1 MIEKSLL
8 YKDMTSI
15 LNSTKC
21 FFGSY
26 AELHKYDQNGSQNRM
41 EDFINIAKECLGK
54 DAEKSLLRD
63 GVIFPNVDGG
73 YDFNF
78 RNAAYTGGI
87 AYSNNG
93 WHAVFY
99 YDMKSWTDCYTI
111 YHELAHVIQMN
122 SRLFDNKAIT
132 NIFNKLYFKND
143 DTNALGKR
151 KYKKQYTHFLKE
163 THAEVFAEAC
173 MLLRAKNFMQRV
185 DFSRRIKARIGKSF
199 LDGLYDDRSTYPSNK
214 FYMDIGAR
222 LRMIKEANRWY
233 TSGEIDNFIDKD
245 GNINFE
251 GLAEKTKEIV
261 LKYTYSPNK
270 FYGILQNYGVDEKKI
285 IKAKFLSA
293 LDPRWLDYS
302 RRAKLRE
309 ELKQHKK
316 INKDLWNKKFYPL
329 LEKDDE
335 SAILNT
341 VCRLDRAYNKFMYLS
356 REYSADVAEYRS
368 FNPEFAVAYDRLP
381 DSLCYMYLDKYFQ
394 DNDQEN
400 GKIIYGNYRAEV
412 NNALFDSHA
421 DKEIVK
427 KIVATMRNEPS
438 VRTAIWNMY
447 RERQKNPNAKI
458 ELKGFITSE
467 PEVSHKKQQRLELRT
482 FDYIKKNLFKQIDY
496 LPEEKVNKIR
506 KKIIYL
512 ASNNPEK
519 LENIAVKEF
528 YGPVYDENEREKIK
542 FCARSIASFVHLA
555 YYIDKKTFCNVMKKY
570 TSSLQKFNGETAVR
584 ESFFTRRIK
593 NNTECR

>member
-1 MIEKSLL
+1 MVAKSLL
-8 YKDMTSI
+8 YKDINSI

-21 FFGSY
+21 FYGSY
-26 AELHKYDQNGSQNRM
+26 AELHNYDRNGSQNKM
-41 EDFINIAKECLGK
+41 EDFINIAKKCLGK

-63 GVIFPNVDGG
+63 KVIFPNIDGG

-87 AYSNNG
+87 AYNNNG

-111 YHELAHVIQMN
+111 YHELAHVIQED
-122 SRLFDNKAIT
+122 SGLFDNKT
-132 NIFNKLYFKND
+132 LTSIFNESYFN
-143 DTNALGKR
+143 NALGKR
-151 KYKKQYTHFLKE
+151 KYKKQYTHLLKE

-173 MLLRAKNFMQRV
+173 MLLRAKNFMERV
-185 DFSRRIKARIGKSF
+185 DSSRRIKARIGKSF
-199 LDGLYDDRSTYPSNK
+199 LDGLDDERSTYPSNR
-214 FYMDIGAR
+214 FYTDLDAR

-233 TSGEIDNFIDKD
+233 INGEIDNFIDKN

-251 GLAEKTKEIV
+251 YLAEKTKEIV

-285 IKAKFLSA
+285 IKAKLLSA
-293 LDPRWLDYS
+293 LEPGWLDYS
-302 RRAKLRE
+302 RRSKLGE
-309 ELKQHKK
+309 ELRHHKK
-316 INKDLWNKKFYPL
+316 INEDLWNKKFYPL
-329 LEKDDE
+329 PEKDDE

-341 VCRLDRAYNKFMYLS
+341 VCRLDRAYSKFMIFS
-356 REYSADVAEYRS
+356 REYSADVVEYKI
-368 FNPEFAVAYDRLP
+368 FNPEFAVAYGRLP
-381 DSLCYMYLDKYFQ
+381 DSLSYMYLDKYFQ

-458 ELKGFITSE
+458 ELKNFITSE
-467 PEVSHKKQQRLELRT
+467 PELSHKKQQRLELRT

-528 YGPVYDENEREKIK
+528 YGPVYDENERGKIK

-570 TSSLQKFNGETAVR
+570 TSSLQKFNGEPAVR
-584 ESFFTRRIK
+584 ESFFTKRTK
-593 NNTECR
+593 NNSKCR